1 MDVSK
6 FALDRSSYLSSA
18 AAASSLYDT
27 SKAAQASAAYSAYL
41 DPTTV
46 LTKAYFD
53 SKMYQDRAN
62 YAFDISKIYGS
73 QSQQSQMQHHHQQ
86 SHLLNG
92 LGVPS
97 SLNNN
102 NNPSAT
108 NNNLD
113 DRVASPSQMDVD
125 VKTQLT
131 PSNESQMDY
140 SGYSQYSSSAI
151 NAGNGPGGNLSGSG
165 GGGGSSAGDF
175 RRPLTVIF

>member
-27 SKAAQASAAYSAYL
+27 SKAAQASAYSAYL

-53 SKMYQDRAN
+53 SKMYQESRAN
-62 YAFDISKIYGS
+62 YAFDISKIYGT
-73 QSQQSQMQHHHQQ
+73 QSQQSQMSHHHQQ
-86 SHLLNG
+86 SHILNG

-97 SLNNN
+97 NLNNN

-113 DRVASPSQMDVD
+113 DRVGSPSQMDVD

-131 PSNESQMDY
+131 PSNEGQMDY

-151 NAGNGPGGNLSGSG
+151 NATSGSAVNL
-165 GGGGSSAGDF
+165 GGSAGGTSNSAGDF